1 MNNSIFAKK
10 SNNSNNNSNNNNN
23 NNNTDNDTKIDIESI
38 KSTIPPSSFRSRQ
51 PLLEYHMVESRWRI
65 LNIPINC
72 NDKIIMKKM
81 VEISKK
87 QPDAPRQYLAK
98 NMEWVDADISSE
110 FDDYVIEEYYY
121 YSSN

>member
-10 SNNSNNNSNNNNN
+10 SNNNNNNN
-23 NNNTDNDTKIDIESI
+23 NNNIDDSTKIDIESI
-38 KSTIPPSSFRSRQ
+38 KSTIPPSSFRTRQ

-72 NDKIIMKKM
+72 NNKIIMKKM

-87 QPDAPRQYLAK
+87 HPDSPRQYLAK
-98 NMEWVDADISSE
+98 NMEWIDADISPE

-121 YSSN
+121 YSCN